1 MRRVFAFAGAV
12 TYLTIGSA
20 FADSAV
26 TYAESQG
33 GLGLAPGLGIAR
45 SDTES
50 APIGNA
56 GGRARGN
63 DFANGFKT
71 EIERLD
77 YSAAFPG
84 VSETPAGGVRST
96 TLMLNGLYEFSNGG
110 WRLKPYVGVGFGT
123 TDFTSRL
130 LGVADS
136 SFIPTYQVKGGVNYN
151 ISQKLL
157 GKLEYR
163 WSQGSAPSLGLSGMP
178 AKFQL
183 KHGGFLVGLNYRLQ

>member
-26 TYAESQG
+26 SYAGSQD
-33 GLGLAPGLGIAR
+33 GLGLAPGLGLAR
-45 SDTES
+45 SETDPAPTAS
-50 APIGNA
+50 AG
-56 GGRARGN
+56 ARSRGS
-63 DFANGFKT
+63 DFTSGFRT

-77 YSAAFPG
+77 YSAAIPG
-84 VSETPAGGVRST
+84 VSGTPAGGVRST
-96 TLMLNGLYEFSNGG
+96 SLMLNGLYEFSNGG
-110 WRLKPYVGVGFGT
+110 WRLKPYIGVGFGT
-123 TDFTSRL
+123 TDFSARL
-130 LGVADS
+130 LGIADS

-163 WSQGSAPSLGLSGMP
+163 WSQGNAPSLGISGVP

-183 KHGGFLVGLNYRLQ
+183 KRGGFLVGLNYRLQ